1 MKRNI
6 ILYTVF
12 SICALAS
19 VLTSCI
25 DSQNLSY
32 SGPTVLEFKNL
43 YLEKQNRL
51 GVGNF
56 SFAYPNIIPSEN
68 LTLSAIGV
76 RQPSATRTGTITA
89 TTASTTVTGVG
100 TLFTTELSVG
110 SVLKDA
116 SGNVIGFVAA
126 IATPTSLTLTAVGRI
141 AVAAGSTYRA
151 SIVPGGRRTY
161 ADSVLVQLV
170 GPQRTSNLDVTFTKD
185 AVPAGSVQAV
195 EGVHFD
201 FVRNASGSL
210 VIKGNSSSGYIYI
223 NVYDALGTAD
233 PERVVLP
240 LTLQESGGVKPSE
253 NYKTFTLNIIK

>member
-1 MKRNI
+1 M
-6 ILYTVF
+6 
-12 SICALAS
+12 
-19 VLTSCI
+19 
-25 DSQNLSY
+25 
-32 SGPTVLEFKNL
+32 LEFKNL
-43 YLEKQNRL
+43 YLEKQSRL

-76 RQPSATRTGTITA
+76 RQPSVVRTGTVTA

-100 TLFTTELSVG
+100 TLFTTELLPG

-116 SGNVIGFVAA
+116 SGNVIGVVAA

-141 AVAAGSTYRA
+141 AVAAGTYRA
-151 SIVPGGRRTY
+151 SIIPGGRRTY

-170 GPQRTSNLDVTFTKD
+170 GPQKTSDIDVTFTKD
-185 AVPAGSVQAV
+185 AVPAGAVQAV

-201 FVRNASGSL
+201 FVRNASGKL
-210 VIKGNSSSGYIYI
+210 VIKGKSSSGYIYF
-223 NVYDALGTAD
+223 NVYDALGGSD